1 MIDLT
6 KDKTQFNRYTLKK
19 TLSTELLLEDHL
31 SDLIALEKYAGDV
44 EKLKQKLVEILWCRE
59 CVTNH
64 SLELLGFASE
74 AITGACP
81 NRSAWEELS
90 LVADEIYE
98 FFEPL
103 KKVEQYTKPVF
114 QKATQ
119 FNFRIRAIRK
129 KLEQGSPASLEYIGI
144 KENRDNGSEYIL

>member
-1 MIDLT
+1 M
-6 KDKTQFNRYTLKK
+6 
-19 TLSTELLLEDHL
+19 
-31 SDLIALEKYAGDV
+31 G
-44 EKLKQKLVEILWCRE
+44 KLKQKLVEILWCRE

-64 SLELLGFASE
+64 ALELLGFASE
-74 AITGACP
+74 AITGGCP
-81 NRSAWEELS
+81 NRAAWEELS
-90 LVADEIYE
+90 ITADEIYE

-129 KLEQGSPASLEYIGI
+129 KLEGTPAGLEYIGV
-144 KENRDNGSEYIL
+144 NSGDNGNEYIR

>member
-6 KDKTQFNRYTLKK
+6 KNKEQFDKYTLKK

-44 EKLKQKLVEILWCRE
+44 GKLRQKLVEILWCRE

-64 SLELLGFASE
+64 ALELLGFSSE
-74 AITGACP
+74 GITGDCP
-81 NRSAWEELS
+81 NRPAWEELS
-90 LVADEIYE
+90 LASDEVYE

-114 QKATQ
+114 EKARQ

-129 KLEQGSPASLEYIGI
+129 KLEQGNPARLEYIRA
-144 KENRDNGSEYIL
+144 KDNRDNGNEYIR

>member
-31 SDLIALEKYAGDV
+31 SDLIALEKFAGDMG
-44 EKLKQKLVEILWCRE
+44 KLKQKLVEILWCRE

-64 SLELLGFASE
+64 ALELLGFASE
-74 AITGACP
+74 AITGGCP
-81 NRSAWEELS
+81 NRPAWEELS
-90 LVADEIYE
+90 LVSDEIYE

-103 KKVEQYTKPVF
+103 KKVEQYSKSVF
-114 QKATQ
+114 EKARQ

-129 KLEQGSPASLEYIGI
+129 KLEQGSPARLEYIGI
-144 KENRDNGSEYIL
+144 TKSGDNGNEYIR